1 MMNYMNES
9 EEVTCPVC
17 GVKTKA
23 IYVLPAAVIQT
34 MAPGVRKAVV
44 PDQKLLDYY
53 KQFSLS
59 FPEEA
64 AFQLP
69 LDEKT
74 LSAEDFKE
82 HIVKQDDGY
91 YYYKTQTDIAPTRR
105 VSSYACSQCHSILPP
120 VLFQRKGVK
129 LHITLLIGA
138 TEAGK
143 TVTTVSLS
151 RSRFNAAH
159 HDSFEYGYYAKA
171 YHELCNSG
179 KVPDPTQIGLKQ
191 GFINRQFNLYHYNP
205 VTNTLHILTDTPGE
219 VFLAMIN
226 LSAIV
231 PQELQLTALFLMD
244 CNEQSENFDETAEQ
258 ILSYAERYKQTFTGG
273 VILNFTKADLLDKE
287 TLQAGMLK
295 DIRGGCL
302 QTQADLAVARRQ
314 AMNDALMNNPYVKA
328 RHPKISRLYREMK
341 SVFSDVPFTALFS
354 AALGSPTAEGYLVGR
369 YSPLYMDAL
378 LSELIWR

>member
-1 MMNYMNES
+1 MMNNLNEF
-9 EEVTCPVC
+9 EEATCPVC

-23 IYVLPAAVIQT
+23 IYVLPAAVIKT
-34 MAPGVRKAVV
+34 MAPGVRDAVV

-69 LDEKT
+69 LNEDT

-82 HIVKQDDGY
+82 HIVKRDDGY

-105 VSSYACSQCHSILPP
+105 VRSCACSQCHSILPP

-129 LHITLLIGA
+129 LHITILIGA

-151 RSRFNAAH
+151 HSRFNAAN

-179 KVPDPTQIGLKQ
+179 KVPDPTHMGLQQ
-191 GFINRQFNLYHYNP
+191 GKINRQFNLYHYNP

-273 VILNFTKADLLDKE
+273 AILNFTKADRLDKE
-287 TLQAGMLK
+287 TLRAGMLK
-295 DIRGGCL
+295 DNRGEYL

-314 AMNDALMNNPYVKA
+314 AMNDALMNNQSVREK
-328 RHPKISRLYREMK
+328 HPKISRLYREMK
-341 SVFSDVPFTALFS
+341 SVFSDVPFTALFT
-354 AALGSPTAEGYLVGR
+354 APLGSETKDGFLLGPYR
-369 YSPLYMDAL
+369 PLYIDAL